1 MTFFEFQKRFPTEL
15 TALNFIVSIK
25 YANGYHCPKCG
36 CIHKGIYRSNVRAK
50 ILHCNNC
57 NSEFSILAG
66 TIFESTHLDL
76 RMWLYAINLV
86 IVAKKG
92 ISACQLQRELG
103 MKSYKGAWRML
114 HLIRQAMAK
123 EEYNDVFEAVVEID
137 ETYVGGKPRKKNTHN
152 ERETE
157 ENFNKRGRGTSKTPV
172 IGIKERSSGKVHAV
186 VANFNAEGKQLS
198 GKQLFRVLKKVCKD
212 GTTVM
217 TDQYSGYNIL
227 DKENEKNFIRVK
239 VDHSV
244 TYSLGNGVH
253 TNGIESFWAIVKRG
267 IYGIYHHVSVDYM
280 QRYMDEFCFRLNHRK
295 CDEAFKSLVNLAVCA

>member
-1 MTFFEFQKRFPTEL
+1 MTFFEFQKRFPTEAS
-15 TALNFIVSIK
+15 ALNFIVSIK
-25 YANGYHCPKCG
+25 YTNGYHCPKCG

-66 TIFESTHLDL
+66 TIFENTHLDL
-76 RMWLYAINLV
+76 RMWLYAMNLV

-123 EEYNDVFEAVVEID
+123 EEYNNVFEAVVEID
-137 ETYVGGKPRKKNTHN
+137 ETYVGGKPRKRNKHN

-157 ENFNKRGRGTSKTPV
+157 ENFNKRGRGTSKTPI
-172 IGIKERSSGKVHAV
+172 IGVKERSSGKVHAV

-198 GKQLFRVLKKVCKD
+198 GKQLFSVLKKVCKD

-267 IYGIYHHVSVDYM
+267 IYGIYHHVSVNYM

-295 CDEAFKSLVNLAVCA
+295 CDDAFDSLVGLALTA

>member
-1 MTFFEFQKRFPTEL
+1 MTFFEFQKRFPTEAS
-15 TALNFIVSIK
+15 ALNFIISMK

-36 CIHKGIYRSNVRAK
+36 CVHKGIYRSNKRTK

-66 TIFESTHLDL
+66 TIFENTHLDS
-76 RMWLYAINLV
+76 RMWLYAMNLV

-92 ISACQLQRELG
+92 ITACQLQRELG

-137 ETYVGGKPRKKNTHN
+137 ETYVGGKPRKRNKHN
-152 ERETE
+152 ERETD

-172 IGIKERSSGKVHAV
+172 IGVKERSSGKVHAV
-186 VANFNAEGKQLS
+186 VANFNVEGKQLS
-198 GKQLFRVLKKVCKD
+198 GKQLFSVLKKVCKD

-267 IYGIYHHVSVDYM
+267 IYGIYHHVSVNYM

-295 CDEAFKSLVNLAVCA
+295 CDDAFDSLVGLALTA

>member
-15 TALNFIVSIK
+15 SALNFIVSIK
-25 YANGYHCPKCG
+25 YTNGYHCPKCG
-36 CIHKGIYRSNVRAK
+36 CIHKGIYRSNLRAK

-57 NSEFSILAG
+57 NSEFSILTG
-66 TIFESTHLDL
+66 TIFENTHLDL
-76 RMWLYAINLV
+76 RMWLYAMNLV

-137 ETYVGGKPRKKNTHN
+137 ETYVGGKPRKRNKHN
-152 ERETE
+152 ERETD
-157 ENFNKRGRGTSKTPV
+157 ENFNKRGRGTSKTPI
-172 IGIKERSSGKVHAV
+172 IGVKERSSGKVHAV

-198 GKQLFRVLKKVCKD
+198 GKQLFSVLKKVCKD

-267 IYGIYHHVSVDYM
+267 IYGIYHHVSVNYM

-295 CDEAFKSLVNLAVCA
+295 CDDAFDSLVGLALTA